1 MNFPFW
7 NRLLVNSSPSNPC
20 SVGYF
25 SEHTIQFPLA
35 HPPQVSDRK
44 PTRIMLCEVVNGKA
58 GDQAYIV
65 DDSGVNGVFVAVLDV
80 RAFFS
85 IVPRR
90 VGGHELS
97 FTLQSHIVSLKDEF
111 WYDSEFRL
119 I

>member
-1 MNFPFW
+1 
-7 NRLLVNSSPSNPC
+7 
-20 SVGYF
+20 
-25 SEHTIQFPLA
+25 
-35 HPPQVSDRK
+35 
-44 PTRIMLCEVVNGKA
+44 MLCEVVNGKA

-119 I
+119 IARGSLEGVVVHFVSMVEVLYDLFIGFMNRSRQWC